1 LEAKFFDEDR
11 AWNGKL
17 IRNVETELTK
27 YSSGCGGLHE
37 IRRPHHAGLWQEQKP
52 RGEYEQSFR
61 YLGEEIQAATHELQI
76 PASCIRAL

>member
-1 LEAKFFDEDR
+1 MIKSMSSGTFYRLPYFQGRGDNALRFCFEPNVSRPFLPLEAKFFDEDR

-37 IRRPHHAGLWQEQKP
+37 IRRPHHTGL
-52 RGEYEQSFR
+52 
-61 YLGEEIQAATHELQI
+61 
-76 PASCIRAL
+76 